1 MTVWVYSRYYA
12 NLSFKVMTDNT
23 NTKWKTRQKGHY
35 NLRQTPEMS
44 CQEYFERVRNIV
56 EVIKIIGGSLVD
68 DMHLADELP
77 PVPPAGGY
85 TAQQFE
91 VTRET
96 IRNKKIAYGKLVRAD
111 RGRYGK
117 LIEEVENAYLKGNN
131 NYPRTPTKAYN
142 LLVNYRNYSA
152 NKRTAMQEGLDQVAL
167 MGHYKSDF
175 QEKKSEDA
183 EGEDSQEVCQFI

>member
-1 MTVWVYSRYYA
+1 LPRV
-12 NLSFKVMTDNT
+12 
-23 NTKWKTRQKGHY
+23 
-35 NLRQTPEMS
+35 
-44 CQEYFERVRNIV
+44 FERVRNIV
-56 EVIKIIGGSLVD
+56 EVINIIGGSLVD

-175 QEKKSEDA
+175 QEKKSKDA